1 MGMAT
6 VGNMMSQVMKSKA
19 KVTDP
24 VSTVVYKQF
33 KQAGLLLSFFLKCS
47 VLQQV
52 ISALREF
59 HNFTPQCLTHIFF
72 FFTLLCGVDV

>member
-33 KQAGLLLSFFLKCS
+33 KQARLLSFLNVPYFCSIIGDTHSFLFVC
-47 VLQQV
+47 
-52 ISALREF
+52 
-59 HNFTPQCLTHIFF
+59 
-72 FFTLLCGVDV
+72 

>member
-1 MGMAT
+1 MDLRYPDVKYRMIGFREDMFSHRCFDWCFRSVMGMAT

-33 KQAGLLLSFFLKCS
+33 KQARVLSF
-47 VLQQV
+47 
-52 ISALREF
+52 
-59 HNFTPQCLTHIFF
+59 
-72 FFTLLCGVDV
+72 